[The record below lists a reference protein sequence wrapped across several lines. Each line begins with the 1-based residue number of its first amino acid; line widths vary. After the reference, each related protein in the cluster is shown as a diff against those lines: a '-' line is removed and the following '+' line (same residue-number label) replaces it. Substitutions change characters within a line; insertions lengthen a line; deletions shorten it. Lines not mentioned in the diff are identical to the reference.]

1 MALMIDTFIL
11 GPIDNN
17 TYLLSDKTS
26 REAVLI
32 DPAAPSK
39 KIIQHIKKNNLFLK
53 EIWLTHAHFDHIG
66 GVRWF
71 LEQYAGKDIQAAI
84 HKNAANLWKMGGSA
98 RDFGF
103 DFNPGPLPKKILSD
117 NDILIIGT
125 TEFIVLHTPGHTP
138 GHVTFYN
145 AQNNIAFCG
154 DLIFYHGIGRTDLAI
169 SSTPSLMK
177 SISQKILTMP
187 DETQLYP
194 GHGQFTSVGE
204 EKNNNPFLS

>member
-17 TYLLSDKTS
+17 TYLLSDKIS
-26 REAVLI
+26 KEAVLI

-39 KIIQHIKKNNLFLK
+39 KIVQHIEKNNLFLK

-71 LEQYAGKDIQAAI
+71 LEQYAGSDIQAAI
-84 HKNAANLWKMGGSA
+84 HKNAVNLWKIGGSA

-103 DFNPGPLPKKILSD
+103 DFDPGPLPKKILSG
-117 NDILIIGT
+117 NDILKIGT
-125 TEFIVLHTPGHTP
+125 TEFTVLHTPGHTP
-138 GHVTFYN
+138 GHITFYD
-145 AQNNIAFCG
+145 AQDNIAFCG
-154 DLIFYHGIGRTDLAI
+154 DLIFYHGIGRTDLTI

-177 SISQKILTMP
+177 SISQKILTLP
-187 DETQLYP
+187 DETRLYP
-194 GHGQFTSVGE
+194 GHGQFTTVGE
-204 EKNNNPFLS
+204 EKNNNPFL

>member
-1 MALMIDTFIL
+1 MALIIDTFIL

-26 REAVLI
+26 KEAVLI

-39 KIIQHIKKNNLFLK
+39 KITQHIKVNNLILK

-71 LEQYAGKDIQAAI
+71 LEQYAEKDIQAAI
-84 HKNAANLWKMGGSA
+84 HKNAVNLWKIGGSA

-103 DFNPGPLPKKILSD
+103 DFDPGPLPNKILSD
-117 NDILIIGT
+117 KYILKIGT
-125 TEFIVLHTPGHTP
+125 TEFTVLHTPGHTP

-145 AQNNIAFCG
+145 GQDNVAFCG
-154 DLIFYHGIGRTDLAI
+154 DLIFYHGIGRADLSI
-169 SSTPSLMK
+169 SSTHSLMK
-177 SISQKILTMP
+177 SISQKILSLP
-187 DETQLYP
+187 EETRLYP
-194 GHGQFTSVGE
+194 GHGQFTTVGE
-204 EKNNNPFLS
+204 EKKNNPFI

>member
-26 REAVLI
+26 KEAVLI

-39 KIIQHIKKNNLFLK
+39 KIVQHIEKNNLHLK

-71 LEQYAGKDIQAAI
+71 LKQYNRGGIQAVI
-84 HKNAANLWKMGGSA
+84 HKKAVNLWKMGGSA

-103 DFNPGPLPKKILSD
+103 DFDPGPPPDKLLSN
-117 NDILIIGT
+117 NDILTIGT
-125 TEFIVLHTPGHTP
+125 TKFTVLYTPGHTP
-138 GHVTFYN
+138 GHVTYYD
-145 AQNNIAFCG
+145 AQDNIAFCG

-187 DETQLYP
+187 DNTRLYP
-194 GHGQFTSVGE
+194 GHGQFTTVGE
-204 EKNNNPFLS
+204 EKNNNPFL

>member
-1 MALMIDTFIL
+1 MALIIDTFIL

-26 REAVLI
+26 KEAVLI

-39 KIIQHIKKNNLFLK
+39 KIVQHIEKNNLYLK

-71 LEQYAGKDIQAAI
+71 LKQYGRGIQAVI
-84 HKNAANLWKMGGSA
+84 HKKAVNLWKMGGSA

-103 DFNPGPLPKKILSD
+103 DFDPGPPPDKLLSN
-117 NDILIIGT
+117 NDILTIGT
-125 TEFIVLHTPGHTP
+125 IKFTVLYTPGHTP
-138 GHVTFYN
+138 GHVTYYDP
-145 AQNNIAFCG
+145 QDNIAFCG

-187 DETQLYP
+187 DNTRLYP
-194 GHGQFTSVGE
+194 GHGQFTTVGE
-204 EKNNNPFLS
+204 EKNNNPFL

>member
-1 MALMIDTFIL
+1 MALVIDTFIL
-11 GPIDNN
+11 GPIENN

-26 REAVLI
+26 KEAVLI

-39 KIIQHIKKNNLFLK
+39 NIFQHIKKNNLYLR

-71 LEQYAGKDIQAAI
+71 LNQYGGEIQAAM
-84 HKNAANLWKMGGSA
+84 HKDAVNLWKMGGSA

-103 DFNPGPLPKKILSD
+103 DFDPGPPPEKLLSD
-117 NDILIIGT
+117 NDILKIGT
-125 TEFIVLHTPGHTP
+125 TQFTVLHTPGHTP
-138 GHVTFYN
+138 GHVTFYD

-154 DLIFYHGIGRTDLAI
+154 DLIFHHGIGRTDLAI
-169 SSTPSLMK
+169 SSTPDLMK
-177 SISQKILTMP
+177 SISQKILTLP

-194 GHGQFTSVGE
+194 GHGQSSTVGE
-204 EKNNNPFLS
+204 EKKNNPFL